1 MTSMTWK
8 LTGSLDD
15 FLGAADGYLRAEPVL
30 NTVLLTVC
38 ERLRLRGP
46 AAFGDDPPW
55 FGWHEAGS
63 GAVDGAFLRTPPFP
77 LLAAGLPDDSAGS
90 LIAALAAAG
99 LRPPAVNIPA
109 AAQAGF
115 GAAWRQAS
123 GGGVAPRLR
132 SRLFRL
138 AALVQPDPAPAGS
151 SRPAADGDYDL
162 LVGWHEAFHRELGQ
176 TAEDPRRSVEA
187 GLGQGWLQLWED
199 GGRPVAMAT
208 RTADVAGVVRVA
220 GVYTPP
226 QHRRRGYAGG
236 ATAAV
241 TQAALDGGADD
252 VVLFTDLANPTSN
265 ALYQRLGY
273 RPVAERV
280 VLELMP
286 APHGGD
292 VTDDLAASS

>member
-1 MTSMTWK
+1 MTWK

-15 FLGAADGYLRAEPVL
+15 FLGAADGYLRADPVL

-38 ERLRLRGP
+38 ERLRLTGP

-77 LLAAGLPDDSAGS
+77 LLAAGMPANSAGS

-99 LRPPAVNIPA
+99 MRPPAVNIA
-109 AAQAGF
+109 ASAEAGF
-115 GAAWRQAS
+115 ADAWRQAS
-123 GGGVAPRLR
+123 GGSVAARLR

-138 AALVQPDPAPAGS
+138 ASLVPPDPPPAGAA
-151 SRPAADGDYDL
+151 RRAADGDYDL

-176 TAEDPRRSVEA
+176 TDEDPRRNVEA
-187 GLGQGWLQLWED
+187 GLGQGWLRLWED
-199 GGRPVAMAT
+199 GGRPVATAT
-208 RTADVAGVVRVA
+208 RTAEVAGVVRVA
-220 GVYTPP
+220 GVYTPA
-226 QHRRRGYAGG
+226 QYRRRGYAGG
-236 ATAAV
+236 VTAAV
-241 TQAALDGGADD
+241 TRAALDGGAAD

-273 RPVAERV
+273 QPVAERV